1 MNWANYHLFEKT
13 EEIRSE
19 LGKLDVKINCLLN
32 SIESVK
38 KQIHSISFRYKR
50 SYHKAFYMNFNSVS
64 NLCDYR
70 MELQLQHFN
79 CNRTLDN
86 YYNELKKCNKQY
98 ILLTNNFVYYSLL
111 LNK

>member
-19 LGKLDVKINCLLN
+19 LGKLDIKINLLLN

-38 KQIHSISFRYKR
+38 KQIHSIAFKYKR
-50 SYHKAFYMNFNSVS
+50 SYHKSFYMYFSKVS
-64 NLCDYR
+64 DLCDYR
-70 MELQLQHFN
+70 IKLQLDHYN
-79 CNRTLDN
+79 CNCTLDN
-86 YYNELKKCNKQY
+86 YFSELKKCNKQY